1 MDHRTP
7 SSLSGPAR
15 SAPSADRPNA
25 LLRGLGAPA
34 RASVGGEAQRGS
46 EGSLSPAVEW
56 FEERAAVIEFE
67 AGKSRV
73 HAESMAL
80 REVVERLG
88 KAAGREAYDHMN
100 ARRAAA

>member
-1 MDHRTP
+1 MDTRTP
-7 SSLSGPAR
+7 EHLP
-15 SAPSADRPNA
+15 RP
-25 LLRGLGAPA
+25 LRGAAPQAGKTPVLRDLGAQA
-34 RASVGGEAQRGS
+34 RPRISSEAQRSRQG
-46 EGSLSPAVEW
+46 GLSPAVEW

-67 AGKSRV
+67 GGERRI

-80 REVVERLG
+80 REVVEHMG

>member
-7 SSLSGPAR
+7 ASLSRQAR
-15 SAPSADRPNA
+15 
-25 LLRGLGAPA
+25 GAPA
-34 RASVGGEAQRGS
+34 EARSDAVFRGMGAPERPSLGGEAQRGS

-88 KAAGREAYDHMN
+88 KEAGREAYANMN
-100 ARRAAA
+100 ARRTV

>member
-7 SSLSGPAR
+7 ASLPRPLRGAAPQAGPAPVLR
-15 SAPSADRPNA
+15 DLGTQARP
-25 LLRGLGAPA
+25 
-34 RASVGGEAQRGS
+34 SVGGEAEQGGAR
-46 EGSLSPAVEW
+46 SLSPAVEW

-67 AGKSRV
+67 GGERRI

-80 REVVERLG
+80 REVVEHLG
-88 KAAGREAYDHMN
+88 KAAGREAYNHMN

>member
-25 LLRGLGAPA
+25 LFRGLGAPA
-34 RASVGGEAQRGS
+34 RTSVGGEAEQGGAR
-46 EGSLSPAVEW
+46 SLSPAVEW

-67 AGKSRV
+67 AGQRRI

-80 REVVERLG
+80 REVVEHMG
-88 KAAGREAYDHMN
+88 KDAGREAYDHMN

>member
-1 MDHRTP
+1 MDHRIP
-7 SSLSGPAR
+7 ASLPRPAR

-34 RASVGGEAQRGS
+34 RTSVGGKAERGGQ
-46 EGSLSPAVEW
+46 GSPSPAVEW

-67 AGKSRV
+67 SGERRI

-80 REVVERLG
+80 REVAEHLG

>member
-1 MDHRTP
+1 MDTRTP
-7 SSLSGPAR
+7 EYLPRQLRGAAPQAGPAPVLR
-15 SAPSADRPNA
+15 DLGTQARP
-25 LLRGLGAPA
+25 
-34 RASVGGEAQRGS
+34 SVGGEAEQGGAR
-46 EGSLSPAVEW
+46 SLSPAVEW

-88 KAAGREAYDHMN
+88 KEAGREAYAHMS
-100 ARRAAA
+100 ARGAAV

>member
-1 MDHRTP
+1 MDTRTP
-7 SSLSGPAR
+7 EHLPRPLRGAAPQAGPA
-15 SAPSADRPNA
+15 PV
-25 LLRGLGAPA
+25 LRDLGAPT
-34 RASVGGEAQRGS
+34 RPRISGEAQRGG

-67 AGKSRV
+67 GGERRI

-80 REVVERLG
+80 REVVEHLG